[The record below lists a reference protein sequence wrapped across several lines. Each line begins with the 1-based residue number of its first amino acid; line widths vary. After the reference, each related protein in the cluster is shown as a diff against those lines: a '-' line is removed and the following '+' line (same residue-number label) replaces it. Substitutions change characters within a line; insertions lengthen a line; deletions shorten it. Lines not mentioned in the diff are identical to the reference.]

1 MDYKNLI
8 KDILVNNQIAD
19 IAEKVEKI
27 ELFQQLLLE
36 YNKEINLIS
45 RRCDVRDVW
54 LNHIYDSLLPIG
66 HIKLDGKTVLDFGS
80 GGGLPGIP
88 LKIIFPGSYMYLLDS
103 RGKKIGAVKN
113 IIKKLDLTDCLTI
126 CSRLEDMDKTWMG
139 YFDVIISRSVRIE
152 YRYWQK
158 LKEVSNEEAHFY
170 FYKARK
176 YDDLQAVKG
185 IEKYDIS
192 HELVGVRT
200 LIEMKKK
207 DVPRGT

>member
-8 KDILVNNQIAD
+8 KEILVNNQIAD

-103 RGKKIGAVKN
+103 RKKKIGAVKN